1 MIVVIDV
8 HAIAV
13 PFPIPAAIQVVRSN
27 YPIGVVVEYDAP
39 RPVIDPACDK
49 DFSHMPVATT
59 RIGPTGLYAVVIVVP
74 VAIMRILWIVP
85 TFVFPIVVAVVAVF
99 VFVLAFVFPLIAM
112 VVPALSGCRD
122 RQRPGQRHEQCPSYD
137 FAHKSSLQRLRCRS
151 TSFRLRH
158 PIIVGTACR
167 RYVGAFSY
175 CRGCKPIQTM
185 IGRSAFQ
192 IRYCSAK
199 QGRCKF
205 LAVEMQSRRS
215 YAL

>member
-1 MIVVIDV
+1 MIVVVDI
-8 HAIAV
+8 HAIAF
-13 PFPIPAAIQVVRSN
+13 PFPIAAAIQIVRGN
-27 YPIGVVVEYDAP
+27 YPIGIVVKHHAT
-39 RPVIDPACDK
+39 RPVIDPPRDE
-49 DFSHMPVATT
+49 DFSHVSVTSV
-59 RIGPTGLYAVVIVVP
+59 RIGMSGADAVVIVVP
-74 VAIMRILWIVP
+74 TAVVRVLWIIP
-85 TFVFPIVVAVVAVF
+85 TFVFPVVVAVVAVF
-99 VFVLAFVFPLIAM
+99 VFVLAFVLPLIAM
-112 VVPALSGCRD
+112 VVAALPVSRD
-122 RQRPGQRHEQCPSYD
+122 SQSPGQRHEQCPSYD